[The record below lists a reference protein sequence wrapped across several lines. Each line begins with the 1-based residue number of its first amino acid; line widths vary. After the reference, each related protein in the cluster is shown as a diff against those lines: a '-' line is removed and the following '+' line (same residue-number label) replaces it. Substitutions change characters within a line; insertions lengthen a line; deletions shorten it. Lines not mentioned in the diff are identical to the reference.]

1 MFIIDKLIL
10 KVENISKEYK
20 RKSVVKNVSFQ
31 CYKGEILGILG
42 PNGAGKT
49 TIIKMLTGLTKSKK
63 GDIFINSYNIKDSF
77 EEAIRNV
84 GAIVE
89 TPFLYEYMSG
99 KDNINIFSKLYN
111 ASDADVSEAIKI
123 SGLANR
129 LSDKVKVYSLGM
141 KQRLGIAV
149 ALLKNPK
156 LLILDEPMNGL
167 DPMGVRDLREF
178 LKDLVHNNN
187 ISILISS
194 HTLSEMEKL
203 CDRVIVIKDGELIG
217 EINIKDIKA
226 GSNLEDIFIKIIK
239 EKEVI
244 N

>member
-1 MFIIDKLIL
+1 MNEPIL
-10 KVENISKEYK
+10 KVNNISKTYRK
-20 RKSVVKNVSFQ
+20 KSVVKNVSFN
-31 CYKGEILGILG
+31 CYKGEILGVLG
-42 PNGAGKT
+42 ANGAGKT
-49 TIIKMLTGLTKSKK
+49 TIIKMLTGLIECDN
-63 GDIFINSYNIKDSF
+63 GDIFIDSYNIKDNF
-77 EEAIRNV
+77 EKAISNV

-99 KDNINIFSKLYN
+99 KDNISIFSKLYK
-111 ASDADVSEAIKI
+111 ASHTDVNEAIKI
-123 SGLANR
+123 SGLGTR

-156 LLILDEPMNGL
+156 LLILDEPMNRL

-178 LKDLVHNNN
+178 LKDLAHNKN
-187 ISILISS
+187 ISVLISS

-203 CDRVIVIKDGELIG
+203 CDRVIVIDHGEVIG
-217 EINIKDIKA
+217 KINIEDIKE
-226 GSNLEDIFIKIIK
+226 GSNLEDVFIKIIR
-239 EKEVI
+239 EKEGV

>member
-1 MFIIDKLIL
+1 MFDIDKLIL
-10 KVENISKEYK
+10 KVQSISKDYK
-20 RKSVVKNVSFQ
+20 RKSVVKDVSFQ

-63 GDIFINSYNIKDSF
+63 GDIFINSYNIKDNF
-77 EEAIRNV
+77 EEAIKNV

-89 TPFLYEYMSG
+89 TPFLYEYMAG
-99 KDNINIFSKLYN
+99 KDNIKIFSELYK
-111 ASDADVSEAIKI
+111 ASSAHVNEVIKV
-123 SGLANR
+123 SGLENR

-178 LKDLVHNNN
+178 LKDLAHNKNV
-187 ISILISS
+187 SILISS

-203 CDRVIVIKDGELIG
+203 CDRVIIIDHG
-217 EINIKDIKA
+217 EIRGEFNIDDIKK
-226 GSNLEDIFIKIIK
+226 GSSLEDIFIKIIG
-239 EKEVI
+239 EKEGI